1 MRACL
6 LESDV
11 SLSLMGSEGRNS
23 LSCRQ
28 LSSPTG
34 TAEGPA
40 EPTGASCVLQS
51 SFSMGKSVVLL
62 PLGWSAHLSTDSEPE
77 GRRHGLDWHP

>member
-1 MRACL
+1 MVVVGACL

-23 LSCRQ
+23 LSCTQ

-34 TAEGPA
+34 RAESPA
-40 EPTGASCVLQS
+40 EPTGASCVL
-51 SFSMGKSVVLL
+51 
-62 PLGWSAHLSTDSEPE
+62 
-77 GRRHGLDWHP
+77 